1 MAKLFELRFD
11 AHTDE
16 IETAYKA
23 FQTRYTLKKRIL
35 YTFVYLIV
43 LVLGVDLIVKNPTA
57 LPGYIASGLA
67 AGILFFNWIKPI
79 TIRKKL
85 VRTLSELDD
94 ETYIAS
100 FYEDRIE
107 IETVIEKTE
116 AETETVV
123 LTASGVY
130 PAEEGS
136 PAAEAAAAEAAT
148 AEAAAEAA
156 SEAAEKAEKADE
168 PIPKTVYRL
177 SETELFFEEKD
188 GLFLLFVNRSYI
200 HTIPVRCLTEEQAA
214 RTREYFEDKLSIS

>member
-1 MAKLFELRFD
+1 MAKLFEVRFD

-23 FQTRYTLKKRIL
+23 FQSRYTLKKRIL

-43 LVLGVDLIVKNPTA
+43 LVLGVDLIVKNPTG

-94 ETYIAS
+94 EIYTAS
-100 FYEDRIE
+100 FCDDRIE
-107 IETVIEKTE
+107 IETVIEKAEDEE
-116 AETETVV
+116 ATETVV
-123 LTASGVY
+123 LTATGVY

-136 PAAEAAAAEAAT
+136 PAAEAAAE
-148 AEAAAEAA
+148 
-156 SEAAEKAEKADE
+156 AEKSAEKADE

-177 SETELFFEEKD
+177 SETEIFFEEKD

-200 HTIPVRCLTEEQAA
+200 HTIPTRCLSEEQAA
-214 RTREYFEDKLSIS
+214 RIREYFEEKLTIQ

>member
-23 FQTRYTLKKRIL
+23 FQSRYTLKKRIL

-43 LVLGVDLIVKNPTA
+43 LILGVDLIVKNPTG

-67 AGILFFNWIKPI
+67 AGILLFNWIKPI

-85 VRTLSELDD
+85 VQTLSALDD
-94 ETYIAS
+94 ELYTAS
-100 FYEDRIE
+100 FYDDRIE

-116 AETETVV
+116 EATETVV
-123 LTASGVY
+123 LTATGVY

-136 PAAEAAAAEAAT
+136 PSANAASAEA
-148 AEAAAEAA
+148 
-156 SEAAEKAEKADE
+156 AEKADE

-177 SETELFFEEKD
+177 SETELFFEERD

-200 HTIPVRCLTEEQAA
+200 HTIPIRCLTEEQAA
-214 RTREYFEDKLSIS
+214 QIRTYFEEKLTIQ

>member
-136 PAAEAAAAEAAT
+136 PAAEAAAAEAA
-148 AEAAAEAA
+148 A
-156 SEAAEKAEKADE
+156 EAAEKAEKADE

>member
-100 FYEDRIE
+100 FHEDRIE

-136 PAAEAAAAEAAT
+136 PAAEAAAAEAA
-148 AEAAAEAA
+148 
-156 SEAAEKAEKADE
+156 SKAAEKAEKADE

>member
-136 PAAEAAAAEAAT
+136 PAAEAAA
-148 AEAAAEAA
+148 EAA